1 MSRSEDD
8 DKLGPYAK
16 YKVFKKAFDTLS
28 FYTDSGNIV
37 GAFVLSFSILED
49 RLKAAM
55 VDCFNA
61 IEEPIGIKDVSKI
74 PYAKIVSRLKR
85 VNVIDASLEK
95 RLIEAADL
103 RNRLTHQMMWRLD
116 VFSIDHI
123 NEFKKLI
130 NDVKK
135 AHRAFLKTHKTKN
148 EY

>member
-1 MSRSEDD
+1 MSRSGDD

-16 YKVFKKAFDTLS
+16 YQVFKKAFDTLG
-28 FYTDSGNIV
+28 FFTDSGNIV

-49 RLKAAM
+49 RMKAAM

-61 IEEPIGIKDVSKI
+61 VEEPIGTKDVSKI
-74 PYAKIVSRLKR
+74 PYGKIVSRLKR
-85 VNVIDASLEK
+85 VHVIDASLEK
-95 RLIEAADL
+95 RLLDAADL

-135 AHRAFLKTHKTKN
+135 AHRAFLRAKKS
-148 EY
+148 